1 MGFYRIIAY
10 LFICF
15 NYCVSC
21 VWNGI
26 SIYLSRV
33 YYAEGKKLRT
43 RIFPKILENWKR
55 NGRKESELKEKKKKR
70 NKGNIFG
77 EKTHRYKCSWNFR
90 EVWRWREC
98 GPSSFPFEVYAANV
112 SWQFHSLQTLI
123 RHRECEARS
132 YFCKKKLGFSFNPF
146 QLFQFQF

>member
-33 YYAEGKKLRT
+33 YYAGGKIANEDFSKNLGKLKKKWKEGKWIER
-43 RIFPKILENWKR
+43 
-55 NGRKESELKEKKKKR
+55 KKKKR

>member
-33 YYAEGKKLRT
+33 YYAGGKIERGFFQKSW
-43 RIFPKILENWKR
+43 KIEKEME
-55 NGRKESELKEKKKKR
+55 GRKVNWKKKKKS
-70 NKGNIFG
+70 NKGNILFG